1 MNLIYKTET
10 DTRTLK
16 LNFWLPKGTGVGGGM
31 DGVWVWDWHAHLSVH
46 GIDGQWGPA
55 VQHRELYAIVC
66 GTVIRGK
73 SLEKKDM
80 HIWGTESLC
89 CAAEMITTLT
99 QQCFSKT
106 FKSGG
111 KVM

>member
-55 VQHRELYAIVC
+55 V
-66 GTVIRGK
+66 
-73 SLEKKDM
+73 
-80 HIWGTESLC
+80 
-89 CAAEMITTLT
+89 
-99 QQCFSKT
+99 
-106 FKSGG
+106 
-111 KVM
+111 